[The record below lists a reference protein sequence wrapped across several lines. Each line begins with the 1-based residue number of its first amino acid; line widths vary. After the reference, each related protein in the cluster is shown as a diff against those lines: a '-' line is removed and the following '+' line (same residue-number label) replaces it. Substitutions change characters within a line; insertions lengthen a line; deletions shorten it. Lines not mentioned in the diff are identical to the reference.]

1 MQETTDPEVLE
12 EQARTAARRE
22 AHTVYVHLDNGQIEE
37 VPAVLH
43 IHVTGEHVVLERE
56 DAEPMLIPRGTVF
69 FAGCN
74 HMSTPPWT

>member
-1 MQETTDPEVLE
+1 MQEMTEAGRLE
-12 EQARTAARRE
+12 EQARTMDRRE
-22 AHTVYVHLDNGQIEE
+22 AHTVYVHLDNGQITE

-69 FAGCN
+69 FAGCE
-74 HMSTPPWT
+74 HIGAPPWT